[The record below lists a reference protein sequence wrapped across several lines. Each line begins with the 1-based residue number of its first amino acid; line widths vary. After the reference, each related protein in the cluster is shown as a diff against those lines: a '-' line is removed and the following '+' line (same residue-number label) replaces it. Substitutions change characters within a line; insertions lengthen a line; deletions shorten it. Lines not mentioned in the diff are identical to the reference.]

1 MSQIKGFLGFLKA
14 GIHYTTELILKL
26 ADFLVNGY
34 IEHHTL
40 NDLGPHTN
48 LHRSMCL

>member
-14 GIHYTTELILKL
+14 GIHYTIELILKL

-34 IEHHTL
+34 IALTCTEACDFKRL
-40 NDLGPHTN
+40 
-48 LHRSMCL
+48 M